1 MDYFVYILF
10 SRRLGKHYIGQ
21 TSDLNARLDRHN
33 GGRNPFTKKG
43 LPWELVYFQKCESR
57 AEAMRLE
64 KQIKNLGTRRFLG
77 RLGLK

>member
-1 MDYFVYILF
+1 MKRLF
-10 SRRLGKHYIGQ
+10 GQ

-33 GGRNPFTKKG
+33 EGRNPFTKKG

-64 KQIKNLGTRRFLG
+64 KKIKNLGTKRFLES
-77 RLGLK
+77 LGLR